1 MSEKPELN
9 DEQKIMIELDR
20 YEYAIQERDRYR
32 SMAHRL
38 GYALTLIEE
47 NIEDGMPKHAMLLC
61 KAMLED
67 YKDFLLEGHYEQV

>member
-9 DEQKIMIELDR
+9 SEQKIMIELDR

-38 GYALTLIEE
+38 GYALALIEE
-47 NIEDGMPKHAMLLC
+47 NIDDGMPKQARLLC

-67 YKDFLLEGHYEQV
+67 YRDFLLEDHYEQV